1 MEIIK
6 TVKLMQST
14 SKRLRSSDHKLAL
27 VPTMGFFHEGH
38 LELMRVA
45 KRHCNDLIVSI
56 FVNPMQFG
64 PSEDYEVYPRDIKG
78 DLEKAHKVG
87 ADIIFMPPAEEI
99 YPDGFQT
106 KVLVKDITQHLCGI
120 SRPTHFVGV
129 TTVVA
134 KLFNITMPHLAV
146 FGEKDYQQLQVI
158 RRMVKDLN
166 MDIEIMGVPTV
177 REPDGLAMSSR
188 NNYLSPKERKAALC
202 LKRALDI
209 SNDMFNR
216 GVRDAGAI
224 KDTMES
230 LILKQPF
237 TRVEYISLCDP
248 LTLEEVT
255 VLGDTALVALAVRI
269 GKTRLID
276 NSLLQK

>member
-1 MEIIK
+1 
-6 TVKLMQST
+6 
-14 SKRLRSSDHKLAL
+14 
-27 VPTMGFFHEGH
+27 
-38 LELMRVA
+38 
-45 KRHCNDLIVSI
+45 
-56 FVNPMQFG
+56 
-64 PSEDYEVYPRDIKG
+64 
-78 DLEKAHKVG
+78 
-87 ADIIFMPPAEEI
+87 
-99 YPDGFQT
+99 
-106 KVLVKDITQHLCGI
+106 
-120 SRPTHFVGV
+120 
-129 TTVVA
+129 VVA

-146 FGEKDYQQLQVI
+146 FGEKDNQQLQVI

-216 GVRDAGAI
+216 GIRDAGTI

-230 LILKQPF
+230 LILKQPY
-237 TRVEYISLCDP
+237 TKVEYISLCDP

-255 VLGDTALVALAVRI
+255 VLGDTTLVALAVRI